1 MSRSLI
7 WFRRSLRLDDLQA
20 FRNPVERGDQ
30 VACVVVRDSRYR
42 SGAGAFAA
50 RTEMFDNAL
59 ASLAQDLKLLGGK
72 LFVLDGKPEL
82 EIPRFLSR
90 NAITDLWF
98 SDEIEPEGRKRDST
112 VRNEVE
118 LLGVSVHACTDQY
131 LYAPDAFVTGTGKPY
146 SVFTPFK
153 KRCLASL
160 PHQPSAAPKE
170 VRWLDVAEPCVD
182 PKVPVSSGM
191 FAAMQSSAAYDH
203 YTEFCENNIQQYDE
217 QRNFPAVN
225 GTSQLSPH
233 LHFGVVSPRRL
244 LHKALTVTGDG
255 ASTYA
260 SELIWRDFYAQVLYH
275 RPDSV
280 HGCFQRH
287 WDAIPW
293 QDNPRFVTAW
303 MEGKTGYPIVDA
315 AMRQLN
321 ATGWMHNRLRMIVA
335 SFLTKDL
342 LVDWRI
348 GENYFRSQLLD
359 GDIASNVGGWQWAAS
374 TGTDAQ
380 PWFRVFNPVAQGLKF
395 DPVGT
400 FVREWLPELQ
410 NVPDKF
416 IHAPWLMSYSERTW
430 LGFELGRD
438 YPNPIVDHGVQ
449 RLLALEMFKKVAL
462 TREPS

>member
-1 MSRSLI
+1 
-7 WFRRSLRLDDLQA
+7 
-20 FRNPVERGDQ
+20 
-30 VACVVVRDSRYR
+30 
-42 SGAGAFAA
+42 
-50 RTEMFDNAL
+50 
-59 ASLAQDLKLLGGK
+59 
-72 LFVLDGKPEL
+72 
-82 EIPRFLSR
+82 
-90 NAITDLWF
+90 
-98 SDEIEPEGRKRDST
+98 
-112 VRNEVE
+112 
-118 LLGVSVHACTDQY
+118 
-131 LYAPDAFVTGTGKPY
+131 
-146 SVFTPFK
+146 
-153 KRCLASL
+153 
-160 PHQPSAAPKE
+160 
-170 VRWLDVAEPCVD
+170 
-182 PKVPVSSGM
+182 
-191 FAAMQSSAAYDH
+191 
-203 YTEFCENNIQQYDE
+203 
-217 QRNFPAVN
+217 
-225 GTSQLSPH
+225 
-233 LHFGVVSPRRL
+233 
-244 LHKALTVTGDG
+244 
-255 ASTYA
+255 
-260 SELIWRDFYAQVLYH
+260 
-275 RPDSV
+275 
-280 HGCFQRH
+280 
-287 WDAIPW
+287 
-293 QDNPRFVTAW
+293 

-449 RLLALEMFKKVAL
+449 RLLALDMFKKVAL

>member
-1 MSRSLI
+1 
-7 WFRRSLRLDDLQA
+7 
-20 FRNPVERGDQ
+20 
-30 VACVVVRDSRYR
+30 
-42 SGAGAFAA
+42 
-50 RTEMFDNAL
+50 MFDTAL
-59 ASLAQDLKLLGGK
+59 ESLAQDLKVLGGK

-90 NAITDLWF
+90 NAITDLWYA
-98 SDEIEPEGRKRDST
+98 DEIEPEGRKRDST
-112 VRNEVE
+112 VRHEAE
-118 LLGVSVHACTDQY
+118 RLGVTVHVCTDQY
-131 LYAPDAFVTGTGKPY
+131 IYAPDAFVTGTGKAY

-160 PHQPSAAPKE
+160 PHQPIDAPKE
-170 VRWLDVAEPCVD
+170 VRWLDVTNPFVEPDVA
-182 PKVPVSSGM
+182 VAHGM
-191 FAAMQSSAAYDH
+191 FCAMQTSSAYKHFA
-203 YTEFCENNIQQYDE
+203 EFCDNNIQEYDE
-217 QRNFPAVN
+217 QRNFPAVK
-225 GTSQLSPH
+225 GTSRLSPH

-244 LHKALTVTGDG
+244 LFTALSVDGDG

-260 SELIWRDFYAQVLYH
+260 SELIWRDFYAQVMYH
-275 RPDSV
+275 RPDSL

-287 WDAIPW
+287 WDALPW
-293 QDNPRFVTAW
+293 QDDPSFVSAW

-348 GENYFRSQLLD
+348 GETYFRSKLLD

-395 DPVGT
+395 DPSGS
-400 FVREWLPELQ
+400 FVREWLPELEH
-410 NVPDKF
+410 VPDKY
-416 IHAPWLMSYSERTW
+416 IHAPWLMSYSETMW
-430 LGFELGRD
+430 LGFQIGHD
-438 YPNPIVDHGVQ
+438 YPYPIVDHGVQ
-449 RLLALEMFKKVAL
+449 RLKALDMFKKVAL